1 MGVGFPKVMPNPLGS
16 TLGGPYSSKAQ
27 PLGVHP
33 TPITML
39 LDNSHVLNGVEH
51 LFVQFDVEPIVDEI
65 VCQHI
70 DSIYAGG

>member
-1 MGVGFPKVMPNPLGS
+1 
-16 TLGGPYSSKAQ
+16 
-27 PLGVHP
+27 
-33 TPITML
+33 ML

-70 DSIYAGG
+70 DSIYAGGWMNVS